1 MSESFCLR
9 EVILTC
15 YSAVISLLM
24 LSFDPRNI
32 RVSARRS
39 YVSLIKVNYIQ
50 GQREGQEQRNAFLVL
65 ERHLQADASRC
76 LHGRP
81 WVPLE
86 VTRCC
91 LCSAERSRSRGCWVC
106 PRAPFSAR
114 AGGAFPR
121 QSITILVS
129 ALPRCLPPGTLCHPP
144 SSDREPGPRLLAQC
158 WLLGSG
164 QPGPWW
170 SGCCWQKGYR
180 TG

>member
-15 YSAVISLLM
+15 YTAVISLLM

-32 RVSARRS
+32 RVSARRN

-50 GQREGQEQRNAFLVL
+50 GQRERQEQRNAFLVL
-65 ERHLQADASRC
+65 ECHLQADASRC

-106 PRAPFSAR
+106 PRAPFSAGI
-114 AGGAFPR
+114 GGAFPR
-121 QSITILVS
+121 QSITILMS
-129 ALPRCLPPGTLCHPP
+129 ALPRCLPPGTLCHLPC
-144 SSDREPGPRLLAQC
+144 SDCEPGPRLLAQR
-158 WLLGSG
+158 WL
-164 QPGPWW
+164 QAGPWW

>member
-1 MSESFCLR
+1 M
-9 EVILTC
+9 
-15 YSAVISLLM
+15 
-24 LSFDPRNI
+24 
-32 RVSARRS
+32 
-39 YVSLIKVNYIQ
+39 
-50 GQREGQEQRNAFLVL
+50 
-65 ERHLQADASRC
+65 QADASRC

-91 LCSAERSRSRGCWVC
+91 LCSAERSCSRGYWVC

-114 AGGAFPR
+114 VGGAFPR

-129 ALPRCLPPGTLCHPP
+129 ALPRCLPPGTLCHLPC
-144 SSDREPGPRLLAQC
+144 SDREPGPRLLAQC

-180 TG
+180 AEHISTGSVIAEVLHPSTALIVSSNAMGITRGGSQAATCLLGVCLPRHLTMGGFSGL